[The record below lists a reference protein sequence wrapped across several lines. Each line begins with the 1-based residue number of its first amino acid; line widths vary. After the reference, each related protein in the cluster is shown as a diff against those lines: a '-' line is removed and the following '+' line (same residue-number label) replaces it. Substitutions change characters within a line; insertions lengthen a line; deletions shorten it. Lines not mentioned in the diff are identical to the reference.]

1 MGKRLL
7 YAKTTTRTILIH
19 LVSLTPQNDESR
31 IVRLYQYLG
40 WPDDGVPASAA
51 TLLNLRSIV
60 RSAKADSV
68 SSAEDERPTLVMCRY
83 DTELCLIKHAAIWPV
98 SEVEKKC
105 NIYMEKT
112 VLGLPEFRDSTEK

>member
-1 MGKRLL
+1 MYIISLITECRILNAFTGLEI
-7 YAKTTTRTILIH
+7 ILIH

-51 TLLNLRSIV
+51 NLLNLRSMV

-83 DTELCLIKHAAIWPV
+83 DTEPKV
-98 SEVEKKC
+98 
-105 NIYMEKT
+105 
-112 VLGLPEFRDSTEK
+112 